1 MVASFNFISTILK
14 AKGRITLESL
24 VLFLWTLVVTTF
36 LLIISL
42 PVLACGITILLFDRI
57 INTCFFDAA
66 SGGNVLMYQHLFW
79 FFGHPEVYVLVLPAF
94 GIIRHATITLTGKS
108 EVERYY
114 GMVYRIIRIGL
125 IGTVV

>member
-1 MVASFNFISTILK
+1 M
-14 AKGRITLESL
+14 
-24 VLFLWTLVVTTF
+24 
-36 LLIISL
+36 
-42 PVLACGITILLFDRI
+42 LLFDRI

-66 SGGNVLMYQHLFW
+66 SGGNVLIYQHLFW